1 VLRDR
6 FFRAGIVITLLYQL
20 TTASLLL
27 ATALV
32 LQSGL
37 GFSPFHTALL
47 HIPFALGAMFSTPSP
62 AAGYRLVL
70 GVT

>member
-1 VLRDR
+1 MLRDR

-37 GFSPFHTALL
+37 GFSPFHNR
-47 HIPFALGAMFSTPSP
+47 P
-62 AAGYRLVL
+62 AAHPLRPWGDVFHRRRRPAIASSWA
-70 GVT
+70 